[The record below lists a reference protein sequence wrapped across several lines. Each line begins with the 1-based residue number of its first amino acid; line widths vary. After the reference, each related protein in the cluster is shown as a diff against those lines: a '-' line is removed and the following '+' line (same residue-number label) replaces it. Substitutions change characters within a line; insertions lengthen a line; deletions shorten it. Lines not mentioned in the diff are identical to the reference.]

1 MSVLPQVKELGPDVE
16 LVISDNCSI
25 DNTRQ
30 LVERFRQHCP
40 IRYHRQEKNI
50 GVVRNVL
57 SVVGTIAAG
66 TFCWVIGDDD
76 MLRPGALRKLIG
88 VIEKYPDLDYFYVN
102 YSIDEYSRRAGRVV
116 DPAEFLTWNRT
127 GNENLDERV
136 VPDWTTLLGED
147 FSCLT
152 PIYASV
158 FRRAVWLRG
167 AETLRLA
174 TEVSETSSFPTID
187 ESFPHSVIFART
199 MIGKRAWAS
208 GYPWVICCGIES
220 WLDYVP
226 LLVLLRFHE
235 LFDEYARLGADPHLW
250 RRQRQR
256 MFEYATSFFTQ
267 IFRGVQL
274 PGLANFSIPRFMK
287 MHWRQRDAWRSLYQ
301 ATVTVSI
308 SNIVRHSLLVATFAV
323 GAKIWFRVRNKLS
336 RFRMR
341 LQPVH
346 STNPESTA
354 D

>member
-127 GNENLDERV
+127 GNEN
-136 VPDWTTLLGED
+136 WT
-147 FSCLT
+147 
-152 PIYASV
+152 SV
-158 FRRAVWLRG
+158 
-167 AETLRLA
+167 
-174 TEVSETSSFPTID
+174 
-187 ESFPHSVIFART
+187 
-199 MIGKRAWAS
+199 
-208 GYPWVICCGIES
+208 
-220 WLDYVP
+220 
-226 LLVLLRFHE
+226 
-235 LFDEYARLGADPHLW
+235 
-250 RRQRQR
+250 
-256 MFEYATSFFTQ
+256 
-267 IFRGVQL
+267 
-274 PGLANFSIPRFMK
+274 
-287 MHWRQRDAWRSLYQ
+287 
-301 ATVTVSI
+301 
-308 SNIVRHSLLVATFAV
+308 
-323 GAKIWFRVRNKLS
+323 
-336 RFRMR
+336 
-341 LQPVH
+341 
-346 STNPESTA
+346 
-354 D
+354 